1 MQRTCREM
9 GIQTVMVYSE
19 ADVSAKYVRLADEAV
34 CIGPP
39 SAEKSYMNAA
49 AIIAAAEITES
60 QAIHPGYGFFVR
72 KRPTLPRKWKK
83 AALFL
88 SAPGRKQYA

>member
-60 QAIHPGYGFFVR
+60 QAIHPGYGFLS
-72 KRPTLPRKWKK
+72 KTPTLPRKWKK